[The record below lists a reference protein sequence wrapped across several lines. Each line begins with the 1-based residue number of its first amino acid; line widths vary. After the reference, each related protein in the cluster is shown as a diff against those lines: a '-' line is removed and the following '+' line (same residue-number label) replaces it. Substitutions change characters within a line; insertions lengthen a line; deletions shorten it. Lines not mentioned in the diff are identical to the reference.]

1 MFWSMG
7 RLGGSQLLFCP
18 STFRRTRCRIR
29 LTAGQTQL
37 SKYVAA
43 GGLTGGA
50 AGREPHFSSSSA
62 DSVYHTFMKGCN
74 VFDRGTLLST
84 YSTTFC
90 YCSPDVQLQ
99 FGLQNVALI
108 HQLT

>member
-1 MFWSMG
+1 M
-7 RLGGSQLLFCP
+7 
-18 STFRRTRCRIR
+18 
-29 LTAGQTQL
+29 

-50 AGREPHFSSSSA
+50 AGREPHASSS
-62 DSVYHTFMKGCN
+62 SVYHTFKKGCN